1 MSYTKSAFLALTPK
15 KTRKIKAFNP
25 LQFVTRCGIF
35 SVTVTLNIG
44 GVMYLNTTVRI
55 PEIKG
60 KIITKKKGGATYIL
74 YQYGSEYNTDKKYA
88 IPLRAIVG
96 KVSPSDETLMFPNE
110 KYQLYFPD
118 AQIPEELPLAYRS
131 CCLKIGSCVVI
142 RKVLDEYKLLPML
155 RKRFGDDTGLILDLV
170 SYLIVEEENAGQYY
184 PDYAFTHP
192 LLTEKMAIHS
202 DSKVSRL
209 LGTMTKD
216 QCIGFLDDW
225 NRERDHKSRIYVSYD
240 STNKNCGA
248 GDIDIVEFGK
258 AKDDKG
264 LPVFNLSIA
273 MDKTN
278 RVPLFY
284 EEYPGSITDV
294 SQFTFMVDKAIEY
307 DYKKIGFILD
317 RGYFSKENI
326 RYIEDN
332 GYTFIIMCKGCKA
345 LVSDLVFKNQGS
357 FETRREA
364 AIRSYKVYGITVSG
378 RLYDDDTKD
387 RYFHIYYNPSR
398 QAAEREQ
405 MEQRIEKF
413 RQFLDKHI
421 GKQVKFG
428 KTYQEYF
435 HLHYDRNGI
444 FRGADERC
452 DVIERELQLCGY
464 FCIIT
469 SEKMTASQALIQYK
483 GRDISEKLFRSDKT
497 FIGSRSERV
506 QSSQS
511 MSSKIFIEFVA
522 LIVRNRIY
530 NLLKEQMIRMDAR
543 QKYMTVPAAI
553 RELEKIEMIRRNN
566 KVYKLDH
573 AVTRTQKAILS
584 SFGIDET
591 DIKKSAEEYSKLL
604 ATTQSFITKEEPD
617 DGEEEID

>member
-1 MSYTKSAFLALTPK
+1 
-15 KTRKIKAFNP
+15 
-25 LQFVTRCGIF
+25 
-35 SVTVTLNIG
+35 
-44 GVMYLNTTVRI
+44 MYLNTTVRI

-60 KIITKKKGGATYIL
+60 KIITKKKGGTTYIL
-74 YQYGSEYNTDKKYA
+74 YQYGSEYNPEKQYA
-88 IPLRAIVG
+88 VPLRAIVG
-96 KVSPSDETLMFPNE
+96 KVSPSDATLMFPNE
-110 KYQLYFPD
+110 KFQTYFPD
-118 AQIPEELPLAYRS
+118 AEIPEELPLAYRS
-131 CCLKIGSCVVI
+131 CCLKIGACI
-142 RKVLDEYKLLPML
+142 IIGKVLDEYKLVPML
-155 RKRFGDDTGLILDLV
+155 RKRFGSDTGLILDLV
-170 SYLIVEEENAGQYY
+170 SYLIVNEENAGQYY
-184 PDYAFTHP
+184 PDFTFTHP
-192 LLTEKMAIHS
+192 LLTEKMTIYS

-209 LGTMTKD
+209 LSSMTKD

-240 STNKNCGA
+240 STNKNSDA

-284 EEYPGSITDV
+284 EEYPGSVTDV
-294 SQFTFMVDKAIEY
+294 SQFTFMVDKVIEY
-307 DYKKIGFILD
+307 EYKKIGFILD

-326 RYIEDN
+326 RYIDDN

-345 LVSDLVFKNQGS
+345 LVSGLVLENQGS
-357 FETRREA
+357 FETRRES
-364 AIRSYKVYGITVSG
+364 AIRSYKVYGITVPG
-378 RLYDDDTKD
+378 RLYEDDTKV
-387 RYFHIYYNPSR
+387 RYFHIYYNPSK
-398 QAAEREQ
+398 QAAEREHL
-405 MEQRIEKF
+405 EQRIEKF

-421 GKQVKFG
+421 GKPERFG

-435 HLHYDRNGI
+435 HLHYDRKGF
-444 FRGADERC
+444 FRGADERT

-469 SEKMTASQALIQYK
+469 SEKMTASQALVQYK

-506 QSSQS
+506 QSAQS

-530 NLLKEQMIRMDAR
+530 NLLKEQMIRMESR
-543 QKYMTVPAAI
+543 QKYLTVPAAL
-553 RELEKIEMIRRNN
+553 RELEKIEMVRRNN
-566 KVYKLDH
+566 KTYKLDH
-573 AVTRTQKAILS
+573 AVTKTQKIILS
-584 SFGIDET
+584 SFGLDET
-591 DIKKSAEEYSKLL
+591 DISRQAEEYSNQL
-604 ATTQSFITKEEPD
+604 TVTQSFISKEEPD
-617 DGEEEID
+617 DGEEEIDRYN